1 MERSQPVGAGSIP
14 TTNTV
19 VIVVKVDGPPSSLA
33 ALDGTITEAVAWP
46 RRDSPPRG
54 FAPRH
59 TTASLAVSACANVE
73 EVQRM
78 LAHASAAMALDL
90 YADLFD
96 VDLENVADALKSAR
110 LASSVGNLSSR
121 CVLIA
126 RNPRN
131 HWDVRG
137 IRLAE
142 PVGFEPKLKPLDLSR
157 LSQVPWKFSLFG

>member
-1 MERSQPVGAGSIP
+1 MSSLPTCASSIWTACAPASPPGRSFPTGSHGGRFAAMERSQPVGAGSIP

-54 FAPRH
+54 FAPWY

-78 LAHASAAMALDL
+78 LAHASAAMTLDL

-96 VDLENVADALKSAR
+96 VD
-110 LASSVGNLSSR
+110 
-121 CVLIA
+121 
-126 RNPRN
+126 
-131 HWDVRG
+131 
-137 IRLAE
+137 
-142 PVGFEPKLKPLDLSR
+142 
-157 LSQVPWKFSLFG
+157 